1 MRDAW
6 KTGFVLFLVAV
17 VAAEGPLAAD
27 DKGSTKAGV
36 TTARVPPTPTPA
48 TPTPTPTPS
57 GPAPTS
63 IILTNAAGVVGD
75 TVKLVATLFSK
86 PPDANAKFLGRE
98 MKFLVDGNDAC
109 TAKIETP
116 NVAACSWKVPSQS
129 QGTRPLEVRFA
140 GDAAWAASK
149 ASAQILIVKAP
160 TKLSLDDPYA
170 KASPGEQMGFNATLT
185 RTTDKEGIDGRLV
198 TFNVNGQPAGRGTTV
213 KGLAQLAY
221 KVPKDFPGD
230 ADVEVFFAG
239 DADYLE
245 TSAKRTIAI
254 WHVHDGH
261 ISIVSAPNGSVGQE
275 LTYSAQ
281 LTQSGGSEGVS
292 GQTLLFLFDK
302 WDGREWSLGYWG
314 LHAVTDSNG
323 VARATGKPPTT
334 LGYVHVRTD
343 STSNWVANEV
353 TRDVTI
359 GPSAVDVSAPD
370 RSGAI
375 GQTVDLKAHVTRAS
389 DGSPRTSTRVLF
401 EVAGFGA
408 VGADVTNGS
417 GDASVSVKLTSF
429 MGIGRHALTAK
440 TPGDSDYKAGTGT
453 GTLTIGASQQ

>member
-1 MRDAW
+1 MREAW
-6 KTGFVLFLVAV
+6 RIGFAVVQVAV
-17 VAAEGPLAAD
+17 VAAGRLAAD

-36 TTARVPPTPTPA
+36 AAAPAPPTPKPTA
-48 TPTPTPTPS
+48 TATPS

-75 TVKLVATLFSK
+75 TVKLAATLFSK
-86 PPDANAKFLGRE
+86 QPDVSAKFLGRE
-98 MKFLVDGNDAC
+98 MKFLVDGHDAC
-109 TAKIETP
+109 TAKIDTP
-116 NVAACSWKVPSQS
+116 NLAVCSWKVPSES

-213 KGLAQLAY
+213 KGLAQLSY

-239 DADYLE
+239 DADYAE

-254 WHVHDGH
+254 RHVHNGH

-281 LTQSGGSEGVS
+281 LTQSGGSEGAS

-302 WDGREWSLGYWG
+302 WDGREWSLSYWA

-375 GQTVDLKAHVTRAS
+375 GQTVDLKAHIRRAS
-389 DGSPRTSTRVLF
+389 DGSPRASVRVVF
-401 EVAGFGA
+401 EIGPQP
-408 VGADVTNGS
+408 VGADVTNAS
-417 GDASVSVKLTSF
+417 GDASVSVKLTST
-429 MGIGRHALTAK
+429 MGIGKHALTAK
-440 TPGDSDYKAGTGT
+440 TAGEADYKPGTGS
-453 GTLTIGASQQ
+453 GTLTIGASQR